1 MKKQDLFLVFLIT
14 LFPRLFISLQA
25 YPAMYSSDEVSAIS
39 VAAMLA
45 GYDWREVVSCAG
57 YYGIGYLFIFAPLFH
72 VVKNPIWI
80 YRIILTVSSALVA
93 LSAPV
98 CYLVLHKYFSLD
110 RRIDKIV
117 VSSICGVLNI
127 FTCVHLTARNEE
139 ILYFLVWVIVYYLCG
154 ILNSV
159 NQSKQRKQKERVLLL
174 LLMYS
179 LTVHTRAVCLIIGVV
194 FADILYRVIYKKGIL
209 RKRSYLIILAAYIII
224 SFGLKVY
231 QSNIWIYGTK
241 NTSVMSGVKNSLSKV
256 QEYFNPYLFGN
267 IFRIVFGQIYT
278 AGAITGGLFIFALI
292 TILLFYTKKKYHIN
306 SDEKYIIVVGGMF
319 LFCTIITIGGM
330 SVTWLINVT
339 KSMTE
344 YGSEGFQSS
353 YRAFTYLRYMG
364 CYVSPVIMCAFVVAE
379 NNKKVLRRAV
389 WIGTVAMCILTLF
402 FMKMVLPY
410 ISTNRDVYFMALG
423 DMKNGETV
431 TCENWYM
438 ACILSLSVMIV
449 GMLLVMS
456 KKALIYFVG
465 TLLLLIFERLYIFR
479 QSTIISEQKYYMRA
493 NAGYEL
499 IQSMREEKELQKI
512 YVYDSIGGRQ
522 QFFLYQYLNYTEKI
536 VPGMP
541 DNMEENILLFSNTNL
556 KEILQDSFYWGK
568 LDENEYVYCIAGEDV
583 QLIEKCGI
591 IMQKVE

>member
-1 MKKQDLFLVFLIT
+1 MRKETMKKQDLFLVFLIT

-292 TILLFYTKKKYHIN
+292 TILLFYTKKN
-306 SDEKYIIVVGGMF
+306 
-319 LFCTIITIGGM
+319 ITSI
-330 SVTWLINVT
+330 VT
-339 KSMTE
+339 KS
-344 YGSEGFQSS
+344 
-353 YRAFTYLRYMG
+353 
-364 CYVSPVIMCAFVVAE
+364 I
-379 NNKKVLRRAV
+379 
-389 WIGTVAMCILTLF
+389 
-402 FMKMVLPY
+402 
-410 ISTNRDVYFMALG
+410 
-423 DMKNGETV
+423 
-431 TCENWYM
+431 
-438 ACILSLSVMIV
+438 
-449 GMLLVMS
+449 
-456 KKALIYFVG
+456 
-465 TLLLLIFERLYIFR
+465 LLLLGVCFCF
-479 QSTIISEQKYYMRA
+479 
-493 NAGYEL
+493 
-499 IQSMREEKELQKI
+499 
-512 YVYDSIGGRQ
+512 
-522 QFFLYQYLNYTEKI
+522 
-536 VPGMP
+536 
-541 DNMEENILLFSNTNL
+541 
-556 KEILQDSFYWGK
+556 
-568 LDENEYVYCIAGEDV
+568 V
-583 QLIEKCGI
+583 Q
-591 IMQKVE
+591 